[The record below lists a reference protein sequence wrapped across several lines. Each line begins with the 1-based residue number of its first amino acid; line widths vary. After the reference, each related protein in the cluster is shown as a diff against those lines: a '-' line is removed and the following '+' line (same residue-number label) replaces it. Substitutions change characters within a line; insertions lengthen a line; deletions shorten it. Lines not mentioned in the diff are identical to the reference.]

1 MPVGALR
8 LAGSDRVFLHDFHDE
23 RRTTMITK
31 RTTTGYKGI
40 NFNRKTK
47 KNGVTLS
54 MAWELWE
61 NKAIAQNLSPV
72 TILNNKDQFRMITK
86 SIPADTLIGDITE
99 DDYYE
104 FAVKS
109 RSLGYSEETIMLING
124 TLRKLI
130 NLCYKRQL
138 INDNILT
145 HCDNIRTVKK
155 EDYRVISFEEYTMI
169 DAYLEEKASS
179 RAGNNDYYRFLF
191 ALLYYT
197 GIRIGE
203 AMALTY
209 DDFKAFTYASGN
221 TMKSG
226 YRMSITKSY
235 VSKLGIVKVPK
246 NFKFR
251 QIPVVSHPAELFEK
265 YKEGHEGVSVVSHP
279 AELYEKYRE
288 GHEGISGTSGCSR
301 PDHHGKDK
309 GSRAGRICEKDRAG
323 CSSGRICPVTYT
335 PIDNALKC
343 ACADLGLPAYHLHEF
358 RHSYISY
365 LISKNIPL
373 SVIEKLS
380 GDTQNTILTR
390 YSHCFGNGE
399 SAVIDALE
407 ELK

>member
-1 MPVGALR
+1 
-8 LAGSDRVFLHDFHDE
+8 
-23 RRTTMITK
+23 MITK
-31 RTTTGYKGI
+31 RTMTGYKGFS
-40 NFNRKTK
+40 FNRKPR

-72 TILNNKDQFRMITK
+72 TILNNRDQFKMITK
-86 SIPADTLIGDITE
+86 SIPADTLICDITE

-138 INDNILT
+138 IPDNILT
-145 HCDNIRTVKK
+145 HCDNIRTAKK
-155 EDYRVISFEEYTMI
+155 EDYRVISFEEYAMI
-169 DAYLEEKASS
+169 DKYLEEKASR

-191 ALLYYT
+191 ALLYFT

-203 AMALTY
+203 AMALTW
-209 DDFKAFTYASGN
+209 DDFKPFTYESDGVV
-221 TMKSG
+221 KSG
-226 YRMSITKSY
+226 FHMSITKSY
-235 VSKLGIVKVPK
+235 VSKMGIVKVPK

-251 QIPVVSHPAELFEK
+251 QIPVVSHPAEL
-265 YKEGHEGVSVVSHP
+265 
-279 AELYEKYRE
+279 YEKYRISQE
-288 GHEGISGTSGCSR
+288 GGSGKTVGSSAVHLGNNKGSGAGISGKDSAPHDRNSGN
-301 PDHHGKDK
+301 DIGE
-309 GSRAGRICEKDRAG
+309 GAA
-323 CSSGRICPVTYT
+323 RICPVTYY

-373 SVIEKLS
+373 SVIEKYS

-390 YSHCFGNGE
+390 YSHCFGNAE
-399 SAVIDALE
+399 SAVIDAME

>member
-1 MPVGALR
+1 
-8 LAGSDRVFLHDFHDE
+8 
-23 RRTTMITK
+23 MITK
-31 RTTTGYKGI
+31 KTTAGYKGI
-40 NFNRKTK
+40 NFNRKPK

-104 FAVKS
+104 FAVHS

-138 INDNILT
+138 IPDNILN
-145 HCDNIRTVKK
+145 HCDNIRTAKK
-155 EDYRVISFEEYTMI
+155 EDYRVISSEEYAMI
-169 DAYLEEKASS
+169 DAYLEEKSS
-179 RAGNNDYYRFLF
+179 RRAGNNDYYRFLF

-209 DDFKAFTYASGN
+209 DDFKPFTYESGGVA
-221 TMKSG
+221 KSG
-226 YRMSITKSY
+226 LRVSITKSY
-235 VSKLGIVKVPK
+235 VPKLGIVKVPK

-251 QIPVVSHPAELFEK
+251 QIPVVTHPAGLFEK
-265 YKEGHEGVSVVSHP
+265 Y
-279 AELYEKYRE
+279 RE
-288 GHEGISGTSGCSR
+288 EHEGISRRTGCGS
-301 PDHHGKDK
+301 PDPHGKNN
-309 GSRAGRICEKDRAG
+309 SSCANRLGRDTGGGA
-323 CSSGRICPVTYT
+323 GRICPVTYS

>member
-1 MPVGALR
+1 
-8 LAGSDRVFLHDFHDE
+8 
-23 RRTTMITK
+23 MITK
-31 RTTTGYKGI
+31 RTMTGYKGFS
-40 NFNRKTK
+40 FNRKPR

-138 INDNILT
+138 ITDNILT

-155 EDYRVISFEEYTMI
+155 EDYRVISFEEYAMI

-203 AMALTY
+203 AMALTW
-209 DDFKAFTYASGN
+209 DDFKPFTYASGN

-301 PDHHGKDK
+301 PDHHGKDRISQAVISGK
-309 GSRAGRICEKDRAG
+309 DSAPHDRISGIDRGEGSA
-323 CSSGRICPVTYT
+323 RICPVTYT
-335 PIDNALKC
+335 PIDNALKN

-399 SAVIDALE
+399 SAVINALE
-407 ELK
+407 ELR

>member
-1 MPVGALR
+1 
-8 LAGSDRVFLHDFHDE
+8 
-23 RRTTMITK
+23 MITK
-31 RTTTGYKGI
+31 RTTTGYKGFS
-40 NFNRKTK
+40 FNRKPK

-138 INDNILT
+138 ITDNILT

-203 AMALTY
+203 AMALTW
-209 DDFKAFTYASGN
+209 DDFKPFTYESDGVEK
-221 TMKSG
+221 TG
-226 YRMSITKSY
+226 FHMSITKSY

-251 QIPVVSHPAELFEK
+251 QIPVVSHPAELYEK
-265 YKEGHEGVSVVSHP
+265 YREGHEGVSVVSHP
-279 AELYEKYRE
+279 AELFEKYKE

-301 PDHHGKDK
+301 PDHHGRDK
-309 GSRAGRICEKDRAG
+309 GS
-323 CSSGRICPVTYT
+323 RICPVTYT

>member
-1 MPVGALR
+1 
-8 LAGSDRVFLHDFHDE
+8 
-23 RRTTMITK
+23 MITK
-31 RTTTGYKGI
+31 RTTTGYKGSY
-40 NFNRKTK
+40 FNRKPK

-72 TILNNKDQFRMITK
+72 TILNNRDQFRMITK

-104 FAVKS
+104 FAVHS

-124 TLRKLI
+124 MLRKLI

-138 INDNILT
+138 IPDNILT
-145 HCDNIRTVKK
+145 HCDNIRTAKK
-155 EDYRVISFEEYTMI
+155 EDYRVISFEEYAMI
-169 DAYLEEKASS
+169 DKYLEEKASRRHGS
-179 RAGNNDYYRFLF
+179 NDYYRFLF
-191 ALLYYT
+191 ALLYFT

-203 AMALTY
+203 AMALTW
-209 DDFKAFTYASGN
+209 DDFKPFSYESGSEV
-221 TMKSG
+221 KSG
-226 YRMSITKSY
+226 FRMSITKSY

-246 NFKFR
+246 NYKFR
-251 QIPVVSHPAELFEK
+251 QIPVVSHPAEL
-265 YKEGHEGVSVVSHP
+265 YASYRDGHEGAS
-279 AELYEKYRE
+279 
-288 GHEGISGTSGCSR
+288 
-301 PDHHGKDK
+301 
-309 GSRAGRICEKDRAG
+309 
-323 CSSGRICPVTYT
+323 RICPVTYS

-343 ACADLGLPAYHLHEF
+343 ACTDLGLPAYHLHEF

-373 SVIEKLS
+373 SVIEKYS

-390 YSHCFGNGE
+390 YSHCFGNAE
-399 SAVIDALE
+399 TAVIDALE